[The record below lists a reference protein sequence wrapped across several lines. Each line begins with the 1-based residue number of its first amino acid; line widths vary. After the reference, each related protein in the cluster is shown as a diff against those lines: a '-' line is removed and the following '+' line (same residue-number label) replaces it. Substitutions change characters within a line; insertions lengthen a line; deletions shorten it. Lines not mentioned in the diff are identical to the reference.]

1 MKKEKVV
8 ATKVGLWIDHNHAII
23 VTVSGKD
30 VSRSRIE
37 SNVEKRVRYSG
48 GPGSSD
54 SHGSRAGG
62 GEETREN
69 RSEGQL
75 NKYYD
80 EVVESLRDAEAILI
94 FGPGEAHGELKKRLE
109 HARLG
114 DRVVG
119 IETVDKM
126 TDNQITAKVR
136 ERFVK

>member
-8 ATKVGLWIDHNHAII
+8 ATKVGLWIDHTQAII

-30 VSRSRIE
+30 VSQSRVE
-37 SNVEKRVRYSG
+37 SNVEKHVRYSG

-54 SHGSRAGG
+54 SHGTRAGG

-69 RSEGQL
+69 RFEGQL

-80 EVVESLRDAEAILI
+80 EVVDAIRDAGAILI
-94 FGPGEAHGELKKRLE
+94 FGPGEAHGQLKKRLE

-119 IETVDKM
+119 IETTDKM
-126 TDNQITAKVR
+126 TDAQITAKVR
-136 ERFVK
+136 KRFVK

>member
-1 MKKEKVV
+1 MKKAEAVT
-8 ATKVGLWIDHNHAII
+8 TKAGLWIDHKQAII
-23 VTVSGKD
+23 VMVSGKQ
-30 VSRSRIE
+30 VTTSHLE
-37 SNVEKRVRYSG
+37 SKVEKRVRYSG

-80 EVVESLRDAEAILI
+80 EVVDLLRDAEAILI
-94 FGPGEAHGELKKRLE
+94 FGPGEAHGQLKKRLE
-109 HARLG
+109 HARLC
-114 DRVVG
+114 DRIVG

>member
-1 MKKEKVV
+1 MKKGHVV
-8 ATKVGLWIDHNHAII
+8 TTKVGLWIDHRQAVI

-30 VSRSRIE
+30 VSSRRIE
-37 SNVEKRVRYSG
+37 SNVEKHVRYSG

-69 RSEGQL
+69 RFEGQL
-75 NKYYD
+75 DKYYD
-80 EVVESLRDAEAILI
+80 EVVGAIRDAEAILI
-94 FGPGEAHGELKKRLE
+94 FGPGEAHGELQKRLE

-119 IETVDKM
+119 IETTDKM
-126 TDNQITAKVR
+126 TDGQITAKVR

>member
-1 MKKEKVV
+1 MKKAQIVT
-8 ATKVGLWIDHNHAII
+8 TKAGLWIDHKKAVI
-23 VTVSGKD
+23 VMVSGKE
-30 VSRSRIE
+30 VQLRHIE
-37 SNVEKRVRYSG
+37 SKVEKRVRYSG

-54 SHGSRAGG
+54 AHGSRAGG

-69 RSEGQL
+69 RAEGQL

-80 EVVESLRDAEAILI
+80 EVVDSLREAKAILI
-94 FGPGEAHGELKKRLE
+94 FGPGEAHGELQKRLE

-119 IETVDKM
+119 IETADKM

>member
-1 MKKEKVV
+1 MKKSQVV
-8 ATKVGLWIDHNHAII
+8 TTKAGLWIDHKKAVI
-23 VTVSGKD
+23 VMVSGKQ
-30 VSRSRIE
+30 VTTSHIE

-80 EVVESLRDAEAILI
+80 EVVDSLRDAEAILI

-119 IETVDKM
+119 IETADKM

-136 ERFVK
+136 ERFAK